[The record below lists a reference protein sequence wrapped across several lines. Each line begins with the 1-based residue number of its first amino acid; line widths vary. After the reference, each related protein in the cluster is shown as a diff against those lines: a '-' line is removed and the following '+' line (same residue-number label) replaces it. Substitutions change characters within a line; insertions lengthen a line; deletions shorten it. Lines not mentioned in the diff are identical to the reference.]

1 MKSSA
6 FANINQDSLKSDKR
20 SPPFGQKAI
29 PGIPVPPN
37 SSGNAPSIPDEML
50 CVMCM
55 DRTKEIMI

>member
-6 FANINQDSLKSDKR
+6 FGNINQDSLKSDKL
-20 SPPFGQKAI
+20 SPLTGQKAI
-29 PGIPVPPN
+29 HGTAPN

-55 DRTKEIMI
+55 DHKKEIMI